1 MSQNTYE
8 LIALAMRYF
17 FAGMM
22 LLIVLRAGRGALIDS
37 RRAARLRKLS
47 PMAGVVGGGGLGDL
61 AIKYGYNRF
70 QTDVMVYSVAIL
82 IVIVQVIQYAG
93 NYIYEKIR

>member
-37 RRAARLRKLS
+37 RRAAIAFGKDFGNIRR
-47 PMAGVVGGGGLGDL
+47 A
-61 AIKYGYNRF
+61 R
-70 QTDVMVYSVAIL
+70 YSSS
-82 IVIVQVIQYAG
+82 
-93 NYIYEKIR
+93 

>member
-1 MSQNTYE
+1 MEIYRQEETRMSQNTYE

-37 RRAARLRKLS
+37 RPRPR
-47 PMAGVVGGGGLGDL
+47 G
-61 AIKYGYNRF
+61 
-70 QTDVMVYSVAIL
+70 
-82 IVIVQVIQYAG
+82 
-93 NYIYEKIR
+93 